1 MPRTL
6 WSQASIEVHVL
17 PAFFGRGQTLSMA
30 PQHRRARKL
39 AFELSA
45 VDPTILQEA
54 YGDE

>member
-6 WSQASIEVHVL
+6 CLQASIEVHVL
-17 PAFFGRGQTLSMA
+17 PAFFGREQTLSIA
-30 PQHRRARKL
+30 AQHRRARTL